1 VQEAIEFARK
11 SEGQPVVLAEGSDN
25 PGGGGPCDG
34 THILRALIAADF
46 QGAVVAIIADPESVA
61 RAIAAGVG
69 EEVELEVGGKSIA
82 LHGEPVALC
91 GYVQAVTDGNFQ
103 HKGPMARGKR
113 AQMGRTAVV
122 RVGGV
127 EIILTEQRLQPF
139 DAEVLRSVGIEPVD
153 RKLIALKS
161 AVHFRADY
169 TPIAHAIL
177 EVDTPGVHSPNL
189 SSYDYKKVRA
199 VYPLSGEVVD
209 WR

>member
-1 VQEAIEFARK
+1 MTSRGEFQRLADLGRHLAG
-11 SEGQPVVLAEGSDN
+11 SSPAVPV
-25 PGGGGPCDG
+25 
-34 THILRALIAADF
+34 
-46 QGAVVAIIADPESVA
+46 
-61 RAIAAGVG
+61 GVG
-69 EEVELEVGGKSIA
+69 DDA
-82 LHGEPVALC
+82 
-91 GYVQAVTDGNFQ
+91 
-103 HKGPMARGKR
+103 
-113 AQMGRTAVV
+113 AVV
-122 RVGGV
+122 RVGAV